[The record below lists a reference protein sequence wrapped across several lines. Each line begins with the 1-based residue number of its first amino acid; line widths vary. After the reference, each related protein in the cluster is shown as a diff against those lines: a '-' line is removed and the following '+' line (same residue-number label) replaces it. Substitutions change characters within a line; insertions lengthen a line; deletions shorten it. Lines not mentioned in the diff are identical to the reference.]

1 MFAAELLSRR
11 FLGARACSLVR
22 YSAAPPTM
30 RLDSGPSVVVDTL
43 ALFAE
48 RTVHG
53 TLAYATRHARITD
66 PKPHRPR
73 SREAGRCTL
82 CASLGS
88 LSSLPVDEPASHAAP
103 GAPTHRRTWSSC
115 ARRTGGP
122 PSLLLWLWALRA
134 AASLPCCGLQ
144 TSKTWIRSARRG
156 SRRRAS
162 VTSPRPSPVHARG
175 RSNKRISACVSATIC
190 GCTVGGDDDGN
201 ASTRPLYLRWPR
213 GPPRRRRFEQR
224 LRPARRRPGGDH
236 HSPRA

>member
-1 MFAAELLSRR
+1 MNYQWTSQRHTPPAQRRCSNRPAADR
-11 FLGARACSLVR
+11 FLHLH
-22 YSAAPPTM
+22 
-30 RLDSGPSVVVDTL
+30 
-43 ALFAE
+43 
-48 RTVHG
+48 TV
-53 TLAYATRHARITD
+53 T
-66 PKPHRPR
+66 K
-73 SREAGRCTL
+73 
-82 CASLGS
+82 
-88 LSSLPVDEPASHAAP
+88 
-103 GAPTHRRTWSSC
+103 WSSC

-175 RSNKRISACVSATIC
+175 RSNKRISVCASATIC

-213 GPPRRRRFEQR
+213 GPPRRRHFVRR
-224 LRPARRRPGGDH
+224 PRPARRRRAGGRRRARASRTRQGDH
-236 HSPRA
+236 HSPRASRTQLRCRYLPKRSRSARSRQSRRHRRRRP

>member
-1 MFAAELLSRR
+1 MTAAKLRR
-11 FLGARACSLVR
+11 CAQRAS
-22 YSAAPPTM
+22 
-30 RLDSGPSVVVDTL
+30 
-43 ALFAE
+43 
-48 RTVHG
+48 
-53 TLAYATRHARITD
+53 
-66 PKPHRPR
+66 
-73 SREAGRCTL
+73 
-82 CASLGS
+82 SLGS

-103 GAPTHRRTWSSC
+103 GAPTHRTTWSSC
-115 ARRTGGP
+115 VRRTGGP

-175 RSNKRISACVSATIC
+175 RSNKRISVCASATIC

-213 GPPRRRRFEQR
+213 GPPRRRHFVRR
-224 LRPARRRPGGDH
+224 PRPARRRRAGDRRRARASRTRQGDH
-236 HSPRA
+236 HSPRASRTQLRCRYLPKRSRSAPSRRSPLHRRRRP